1 MICEIADYNFMLM
14 ERYEECENVEE
25 VIEQINEYG
34 EKDIVVILTKQNI
47 SKEELRKQIDG
58 KYVYINENPYKQ
70 MEKDKIKE
78 DYLN

>member
-1 MICEIADYNFMLM
+1 MK
-14 ERYEECENVEE
+14 
-25 VIEQINEYG
+25 NEYG